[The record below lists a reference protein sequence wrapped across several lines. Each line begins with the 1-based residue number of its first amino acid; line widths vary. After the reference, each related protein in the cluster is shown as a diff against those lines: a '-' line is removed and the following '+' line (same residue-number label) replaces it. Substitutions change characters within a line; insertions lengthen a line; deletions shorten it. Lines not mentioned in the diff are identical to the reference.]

1 MTDYIDSDR
10 GRFGYQFS
18 GTSTGP
24 TLVFV
29 AGLGDD
35 MTSWAEVLP
44 VFDDYHC
51 LVFDNRGIGTSPI
64 TDGPYT
70 IEQMADD
77 THAIHQALGL
87 GPTVGIGSSMGGA
100 ICQEWALKYPG
111 DLDGVVLTN
120 TWAEKQT
127 FCDVIF
133 EHWQALAA
141 RGAATE
147 LIDSLLL
154 FCLSAPFLQDHPEA
168 VNEFRQIPVP
178 DLRGFHAAAQACRGH
193 DTLSRL
199 GNIAQPTL
207 VIGATYDIL
216 TRPELS
222 ERLAAQLPNATLAM
236 VDAAHMIF
244 AEDPQAWQQVLRAW
258 LDRQFPVSESGDS
271 RS

>member
-1 MTDYIDSDR
+1 MTDFIDTDR
-10 GRFGYQFS
+10 GRFGYRFS
-18 GTSTGP
+18 CAGTGP

-35 MTSWAEVLP
+35 MASWAEVLP
-44 VFDDYHC
+44 AFTDYHC
-51 LVFDNRGIGTSPI
+51 LVFDNRGIGTGPI

-87 GPTVGIGSSMGGA
+87 GPVVGIGSSMGGA
-100 ICQEWALKYPG
+100 ICQEWALKHPE
-111 DLDGVVLTN
+111 DLAGLVLTN
-120 TWAEKQT
+120 TWAERQT
-127 FCDVIF
+127 FCDVVF
-133 EHWQALAA
+133 EHWQALAS
-141 RGAATE
+141 RGAAAE

-154 FCLSAPFLQDHPEA
+154 FCLSAPFLQAHPEA
-168 VNEFRQIPVP
+168 VGEFRNIPVP

-199 GNIAQPTL
+199 GNIAQPAL
-207 VIGATYDIL
+207 VIGASYDIL

-222 ERLAAQLPNATLAM
+222 ERLSARLPNATLEM

-244 AEDPQAWQQVLRAW
+244 AEDPRAWQQVLRAW
-258 LDRQFPVSESGDS
+258 LDVHFPAAES
-271 RS
+271 R

>member
-1 MTDYIDSDR
+1 MTDFVDTDR
-10 GRFGYQFS
+10 GRFGYQLS

-35 MTSWAEVLP
+35 MTSWVDVLP
-44 VFDDYHC
+44 AFTDYRC

-70 IEQMADD
+70 IEQLADD
-77 THAIHQALGL
+77 THAIREALDL
-87 GPTVGIGSSMGGA
+87 GPVIGIGSSMGGA
-100 ICQEWALKYPG
+100 ICQEWALKYPR
-111 DLDGVVLTN
+111 DLTGLVLSN
-120 TWAEKQT
+120 TWAEQQT

-133 EHWQALAA
+133 EHWQALASG
-141 RGAATE
+141 GAATE

-154 FCLSAPFLQDHPEA
+154 FCLSAPFLQEHPEA
-168 VNEFRQIPVP
+168 VGQFRQIPVP

-193 DTLSRL
+193 ETLARL
-199 GNIAQPTL
+199 GNIAHRTL

-222 ERLAAQLPNATLAM
+222 ERLTAHLPNATLAM

-244 AEDPQAWQQVLRAW
+244 AEDPQNWQRVLKAW
-258 LDRQFPVSESGDS
+258 LDEHFPASHSGT
-271 RS
+271 RH